1 MPKTALVIN
10 MYLVALSMLFATFI
24 LVANITAVKIIAV
37 GSDGIDAGIIAYP
50 ITFLISDVISEV
62 YGKKTATKVVWLGF
76 LVNLVMVSTIFIA
89 GKLPAATFW
98 TDQNAFD
105 TILGSVPRIVLAS
118 MIAYIVSQ
126 NHDVIA
132 FQMWRTFTKGRFLWV
147 RNTGSTLVSQGIDT
161 FLFVIIAFSGLYSWD
176 VLWSMI
182 FLTYAIKAL
191 AAIADTP
198 LIYLATWYL
207 KKDGR
212 ITNN

>member
-1 MPKTALVIN
+1 
-10 MYLVALSMLFATFI
+10 MYLITLSMLFATCI

-37 GSDGIDAGIIAYP
+37 GSDGIDAGIITYP
-50 ITFLISDVISEV
+50 LTFLISDVISEV
-62 YGKKTATKVVWLGF
+62 YGRKTATKVVWLGF
-76 LVNLVMVSTIFIA
+76 LVNLVMVSTIFLA

-98 TDQNAFD
+98 TDQPAYD
-105 TILGSVPRIVLAS
+105 TILGSVPRIVLGS

-132 FQMWRTFTKGRFLWV
+132 FQMWRKFTKGRLLWV
-147 RNTGSTLVSQGIDT
+147 RNTASTLVSQGIDT

-182 FLTYAIKAL
+182 ALTYTIKAL

-198 LIYLATWYL
+198 LVYLVTWYL
-207 KKDGR
+207 KKDGQR
-212 ITNN
+212 TNN

>member
-1 MPKTALVIN
+1 
-10 MYLVALSMLFATFI
+10 MYLITLSMLFATCI

-37 GSDGIDAGIIAYP
+37 GSDGIDAGIITYP
-50 ITFLISDVISEV
+50 LTFLISDVISEV
-62 YGKKTATKVVWLGF
+62 YGRKTATKVVWLGF
-76 LVNLVMVSTIFIA
+76 LVNLVMVSTIFLA

-98 TDQNAFD
+98 TDQPAYD
-105 TILGSVPRIVLAS
+105 TILGSVPRIVLGS

-132 FQMWRTFTKGRFLWV
+132 FQMWRKFTKGRLLWV
-147 RNTGSTLVSQGIDT
+147 RNTASTLVSQGIDT

-182 FLTYAIKAL
+182 VLTYTIKAL

-198 LIYLATWYL
+198 LVYLVTWYL
-207 KKDGR
+207 KKDGQR
-212 ITNN
+212 TNN